1 MSQCHG
7 HCNAS
12 CHLSHTGHYTLHY
25 NTASINHYTPM
36 AETQCYNEP
45 LRNATWI
52 QVTWSPGHL
61 VTWGDD
67 GTDGTQCSAF
77 ANCDARVVCSCQ
89 YVTSWWVD
97 DGLMETSAPG
107 NNIVMRGRD
116 TSQDWARG
124 CSDHQGVISQTGI
137 TTSWSAD
144 NSPDTEQIQDREILF
159 INIIFLRS
167 VCICICI

>member
-1 MSQCHG
+1 MS
-7 HCNAS
+7 HC
-12 CHLSHTGHYTLHY
+12 TKV
-25 NTASINHYTPM
+25 
-36 AETQCYNEP
+36 
-45 LRNATWI
+45 TWI
-52 QVTWSPGHL
+52 NLVTWSLEAMMRHC
-61 VTWGDD
+61 
-67 GTDGTQCSAF
+67 TDPAVTQCAAF

-124 CSDHQGVISQTGI
+124 CSDHQGVSSQTGI

-144 NSPDTEQIQDREILF
+144 NGPDTEQIQHREISFKYFADRQIGLT
-159 INIIFLRS
+159 IKWDWRLCVSEICCGIILRS
-167 VCICICI
+167 VCIFICI